1 MLEVAYKHSS
11 HHKAV
16 PPEYIGHAK
25 KCMAFMFDT
34 DVNNRR
40 YFIEMTELKHN
51 LYVVKFYPKQ
61 YRQSDKKF
69 NLIANDHNSFK
80 VLGTCINVL
89 LTELLLA
96 QPESSF
102 LFHGVPKAKN
112 AKHNFNVTDYENTQ
126 RFRIYKYIIIN
137 RLGRQTFVMNHDPKL
152 SLMCVLRKSQVNEE
166 FEEYVLNVARK
177 LTEELGSEP
186 VFSTI
191 DH

>member
-1 MLEVAYKHSS
+1 KS
-11 HHKAV
+11 V
-16 PPEYIGHAK
+16 PLEYIGHAK
-25 KCMAFMFDT
+25 NCMAFMFDT

-40 YFIEMTELKHN
+40 YFIEMTELDHD

-61 YRQSDKKF
+61 YRHSEKKF

-96 QPESSF
+96 KPDSSF

-112 AKHNFNVTDYENTQ
+112 SKHNFLVGDYEDTQ

-137 RLGRQTFVMNHDPKL
+137 RLGRQTFAMNHDPKL
-152 SLMCVLRKSQVNEE
+152 SLMCVLRRSKLNDE

-186 VFSTI
+186 VFSAI
-191 DH
+191 DP